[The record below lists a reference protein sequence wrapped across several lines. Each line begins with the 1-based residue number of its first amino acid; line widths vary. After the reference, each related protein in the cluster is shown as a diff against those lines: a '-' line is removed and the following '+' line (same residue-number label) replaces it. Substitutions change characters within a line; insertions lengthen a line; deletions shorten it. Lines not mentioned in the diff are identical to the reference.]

1 MPSDIFSCIGALLR
15 TLGASISKDGF
26 LLTMEQAVALDYVS
40 HVARGTDD
48 CPIPLRIQEGF
59 ARDIGGAQVR
69 IDQAVP
75 NAVTGGP
82 GAIPLD
88 RGAGCAGRRLDRIDH
103 EAVCLCQRIAAI
115 PGVGAMTA
123 TAMVAAVGDAKAF
136 KNGRHLAAWIGLV
149 PRQNSSG
156 GKSRLLGISKRGD
169 AYLRTLL
176 IHGARSVL
184 IRVACKHDAR
194 SVWFQDLI
202 ARRGYNRA
210 TVALANKNARITQS
224 VLSGESN
231 YRPSGVAG

>member
-1 MPSDIFSCIGALLR
+1 MIARSPSAFKKALPEILEEPKCELTRLCR
-15 TLGASISKDGF
+15 TLLLVVLERFRSI
-26 LLTMEQAVALDYVS
+26 E
-40 HVARGTDD
+40 
-48 CPIPLRIQEGF
+48 
-59 ARDIGGAQVR
+59 AQVAHADGW
-69 IDQAVP
+69 IESIMKQSV
-75 NAVTGGP
+75 
-82 GAIPLD
+82 
-88 RGAGCAGRRLDRIDH
+88 
-103 EAVCLCQRIAAI
+103 LCQRIAAI

-169 AYLRTLL
+169 ANLRTLL